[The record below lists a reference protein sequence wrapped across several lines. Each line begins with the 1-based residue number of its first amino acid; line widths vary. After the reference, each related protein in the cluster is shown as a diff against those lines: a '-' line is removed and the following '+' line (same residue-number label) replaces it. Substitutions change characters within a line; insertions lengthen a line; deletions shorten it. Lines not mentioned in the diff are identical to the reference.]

1 VVKWEHIQKRWMVS
15 ISVSSGQSDEVPTVT
30 AAPQTKMAREREWT
44 HPCPFQSSTNP
55 KDDYRVYHKLPVHV
69 PLVTA

>member
-1 VVKWEHIQKRWMVS
+1 VGAYTKKMDGFHFRQLRPVGR
-15 ISVSSGQSDEVPTVT
+15 GSDGHS